1 MQTRLTRI
9 ISVLALLVVVL
20 GQLLVP
26 VSASAEN
33 GQALSITPPVLELQ
47 GEPGKAATA
56 TIKLTNISSG
66 DLLIKS
72 QVNDFGAKN
81 ETGEPNIIFDYTQE
95 SSYTLHSWVVAPP
108 PFVLGSKQSKLVQ
121 FQINVPAD
129 AEPGGHY
136 AVFRFTGQ
144 APEIQETGV
153 AISASIG
160 SLVLMRIGGA
170 IHEKASVVEYYSA
183 TPTFAK
189 SSFFETGPI
198 SFVERIR
205 NDGNIHVRPTG
216 TIEVTDMLGRNAG
229 TLRVN
234 GDPANPQDPPR
245 SILPQSIRRF
255 QETLNSKWMF
265 GRYTAKM
272 KLTYGANATPLE
284 SVTTFWVIPYKLILL
299 VLLIIIALFFI
310 IRFLIRRYN
319 QHIIKLAQK
328 ANQDTQQN
336 PPHGATPVATSTSG
350 HKPTH
355 KPANA
360 HKKPTNPPKRPKK

>member
-1 MQTRLTRI
+1 MP
-9 ISVLALLVVVL
+9 LA
-20 GQLLVP
+20 
-26 VSASAEN
+26 ATAEN
-33 GQALSITPPVLELQ
+33 GQALSISPPVLELQ
-47 GEPGKAATA
+47 GEPGKTATV

-66 DLLIKS
+66 DLLIKN

-108 PFVLGSKQSKLVQ
+108 PFVLGSKQSKQVQ

-144 APEIQETGV
+144 APELEESGV

-160 SLVLMRIGGA
+160 TLVLLRIGGN
-170 IHEKASVVEYYSA
+170 IQEKASVLEYYSA
-183 TPTFAK
+183 TPSFAN

-205 NDGNIHVRPTG
+205 NDGSIHIKPTG

-229 TLRVN
+229 SLRIN
-234 GDPANPQDPPR
+234 GDPTNPQDTPR

-255 QETLNSKWMF
+255 QETLNSKWML

-272 KLTYGANATPLE
+272 KLTYGTNGIPLE
-284 SVTTFWVIPYKLILL
+284 STTTFWVIPYKLILL
-299 VLLIIIALFFI
+299 VLVILIL
-310 IRFLIRRYN
+310 LILLLRWMIKRYN
-319 QHIIKLAQK
+319 KHIIKLAQG
-328 ANQDTQQN
+328 AQQN
-336 PPHGATPVATSTSG
+336 STHNTPT
-350 HKPTH
+350 TH
-355 KPANA
+355 SHAQPAKPASHPN
-360 HKKPTNPPKRPKK
+360 HTEPSKKLPKSPKPGKK

>member
-1 MQTRLTRI
+1 MQTRLIRI
-9 ISVLALLVVVL
+9 ISSLGLLVVLL
-20 GQLLVP
+20 GHLLVP
-26 VSASAEN
+26 VAASAEN

-47 GEPGKAATA
+47 GEPGKTATA

-72 QVNDFGAKN
+72 QINDFGAKN

-121 FQINVPAD
+121 FQVNVPAD

-170 IHEKASVVEYYSA
+170 IQEKASVVEYYSA

-189 SSFFETGPI
+189 SAFFETGPI

-205 NDGNIHVRPTG
+205 NDGNIHVKPTG

-272 KLTYGANATPLE
+272 KLTYGANSTPLE

-299 VLLIIIALFFI
+299 VLLIAVVLFFI
-310 IRFLIRRYN
+310 IRWLIKRYN
-319 QHIIKLAQK
+319 QHIIKLAQQ
-328 ANQDTQQN
+328 ANQTTPENSSHVQNTSHTSSAHGHPKHAKTTQ
-336 PPHGATPVATSTSG
+336 
-350 HKPTH
+350 
-355 KPANA
+355 
-360 HKKPTNPPKRPKK
+360 KKPPKSPKK

>member
-1 MQTRLTRI
+1 MRTQLTRI
-9 ISVLALLVVVL
+9 IAVFGLLVVL
-20 GQLLVP
+20 LAQLAIP
-26 VSASAEN
+26 VAASADN
-33 GQALSITPPVLELQ
+33 GQALSITPPVLELP
-47 GEPGKAATA
+47 GEPGKTATA
-56 TIKLTNISSG
+56 SIKLTNISSG

-72 QVNDFGAKN
+72 QINDFGAKN

-95 SSYTLHSWVVAPP
+95 GSYTLHSWVVAPP
-108 PFVLGSKQSKLVQ
+108 PFVLGSKQSKVVQ

-144 APEIQETGV
+144 APELQETGV

-170 IHEKASVVEYYSA
+170 VQEKASVVEYYSA

-205 NDGNIHVRPTG
+205 NDGNIHLKPTG

-234 GDPANPQDPPR
+234 GDPNNPQDPPR

-255 QETLNSKWMF
+255 QQTLNSKWMF

-272 KLTYGANATPLE
+272 KLTYGVNSTPLE

-299 VLLIIIALFFI
+299 ILLIAIALFFI

-319 QHIIKLAQK
+319 QHIINLAQK
-328 ANQDTQQN
+328 ANQNNTQN
-336 PPHGATPVATSTSG
+336 PPHTHSQGTP
-350 HKPTH
+350 HKPHTTQKHPTATH
-355 KPANA
+355 K
-360 HKKPTNPPKRPKK
+360 NPPKPPKK

>member
-1 MQTRLTRI
+1 MRTRLIRTI
-9 ISVLALLVVVL
+9 FSLGMLVVL
-20 GQLLVP
+20 LAQLSVP
-26 VSASAEN
+26 VPAKAEN
-33 GQALSITPPVLELQ
+33 GQALSISPPVLELQ
-47 GEPGKAATA
+47 GEPGKTAIA

-72 QVNDFGAKN
+72 QINDFGSKN

-95 SSYTLHSWVVAPP
+95 TSYTLHSWVVAPP
-108 PFVLGSKQSKLVQ
+108 PFVLGSKESKLVQ
-121 FQINVPAD
+121 FQVNVPAD

-170 IHEKASVVEYYSA
+170 VEEKVNVVEYYSA
-183 TPTFAK
+183 TPSFAK

-198 SFVERIR
+198 SFVERLR
-205 NDGNIHVRPTG
+205 NDGNIHVKPTG

-272 KLTYGANATPLE
+272 KLTYGVNSTPLE
-284 SVTTFWVIPYKLILL
+284 TVTTFWVIPYKLILL
-299 VLLIIIALFFI
+299 VLLIIVILFFI
-310 IRFLIRRYN
+310 IRWLIRRYN

-328 ANQDTQQN
+328 TNQNSVDNSTQTHSSSAQA
-336 PPHGATPVATSTSG
+336 PHPVKKTQPKS
-350 HKPTH
+350 TH
-355 KPANA
+355 KKQP
-360 HKKPTNPPKRPKK
+360 KPPKK